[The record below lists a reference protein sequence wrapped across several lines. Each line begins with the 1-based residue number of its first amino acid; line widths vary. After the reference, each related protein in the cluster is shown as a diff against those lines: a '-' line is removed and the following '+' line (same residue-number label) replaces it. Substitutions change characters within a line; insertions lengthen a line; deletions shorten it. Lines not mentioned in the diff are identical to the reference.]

1 MTQSSSVINDLLK
14 SLNEYHIKLLE
25 DLSVVYNNAPLHTQ
39 TTMLQALSRNTS
51 LSDLQ
56 DYGYDVTEGKFIYA
70 KQTLKK
76 NQGFIIPPQK
86 PHLPSCK
93 SGLNEQD
100 WEKGNNWML
109 AHSTEASTSLQS
121 AKKKQRA
128 EPDYA
133 RFIDE
138 DAWENEIVTENHS
151 SKKEQSSS
159 SSTSSQLNKNSK
171 TISEKKTSS
180 FNSSSSQVVDAPI
193 RTPIRRERGP
203 TKNQNKNS
211 NHKRHSSPSPIPIHK
226 IFKSKTSSS
235 QISISK
241 KLKEKINSSSF

>member
-1 MTQSSSVINDLLK
+1 MSFSKRESTLNSRCNVLWQEIKRIGGNDVDSLLAYLFYTYRQSSSVIDDLLK

-93 SGLNEQD
+93 SGMG
-100 WEKGNNWML
+100 KG
-109 AHSTEASTSLQS
+109 Q
-121 AKKKQRA
+121 
-128 EPDYA
+128 
-133 RFIDE
+133 
-138 DAWENEIVTENHS
+138 
-151 SKKEQSSS
+151 
-159 SSTSSQLNKNSK
+159 
-171 TISEKKTSS
+171 
-180 FNSSSSQVVDAPI
+180 
-193 RTPIRRERGP
+193 
-203 TKNQNKNS
+203 
-211 NHKRHSSPSPIPIHK
+211 
-226 IFKSKTSSS
+226 
-235 QISISK
+235 
-241 KLKEKINSSSF
+241 

>member
-1 MTQSSSVINDLLK
+1 MSFSKRESTLNSRCNVLWQEIKRIGGDDVDSLLVYLFYNYRQSSSVINDLLI

-25 DLSVVYNNAPLHTQ
+25 DLSVVFYNAPLHTQ

-56 DYGYDVTEGKFIYA
+56 DYGYDVTEGKFSYA

-93 SGLNEQD
+93 SGLNEQE

-128 EPDYA
+128 EPDYT

-138 DAWENEIVTENHS
+138 AAWDEEIITENS
-151 SKKEQSSS
+151 SSNKKQSSS
-159 SSTSSQLNKNSK
+159 SSTSSQ
-171 TISEKKTSS
+171 
-180 FNSSSSQVVDAPI
+180 
-193 RTPIRRERGP
+193 
-203 TKNQNKNS
+203 QNKKS
-211 NHKRHSSPSPIPIHK
+211 NI
-226 IFKSKTSSS
+226 
-235 QISISK
+235 
-241 KLKEKINSSSF
+241 E

>member
-1 MTQSSSVINDLLK
+1 MTWIRCLPICFTLT
-14 SLNEYHIKLLE
+14 EYHIKLLE
-25 DLSVVYNNAPLHTQ
+25 DLAVVYNNAPLHTQ

-56 DYGYDVTEGKFIYA
+56 DYGYDVTEGKFIYS

-86 PHLPSCK
+86 PHHPSCK
-93 SGLNEQD
+93 SGLNEQE

-128 EPDYA
+128 ELDCA

-138 DAWENEIVTENHS
+138 AAWDEEIITE
-151 SKKEQSSS
+151 
-159 SSTSSQLNKNSK
+159 
-171 TISEKKTSS
+171 
-180 FNSSSSQVVDAPI
+180 NSSSIKKQSF
-193 RTPIRRERGP
+193 
-203 TKNQNKNS
+203 
-211 NHKRHSSPSPIPIHK
+211 SS
-226 IFKSKTSSS
+226 
-235 QISISK
+235 
-241 KLKEKINSSSF
+241 